1 MVKYNLEKL
10 GIEFKIARN
19 GLICLEILEKES
31 FDLIFMDM
39 LMPKMDGLETT
50 KYIRNTLK
58 LNIPIIAMTA
68 YSSET
73 EKNKCIDL
81 GMNDFISKPYK

>member
-1 MVKYNLEKL
+1 MVKNNLQKL

-31 FDLIFMDM
+31 FDLILMDM
-39 LMPKMDGLETT
+39 QMPKMDGLEAT

-58 LNIPIIAMTA
+58 LKIPIIAMTA
-68 YSSET
+68 SSSET

>member
-1 MVKYNLEKL
+1 
-10 GIEFKIARN
+10 
-19 GLICLEILEKES
+19 
-31 FDLIFMDM
+31 
-39 LMPKMDGLETT
+39 MPKMDGLETT